1 MAKIDLYNKNFTYPV
16 HVTRELYS
24 NVGSGINYL
33 GDVLRA
39 FKGATDFEIWD
50 SPTGG
55 TQLAE
60 GVDYNLVNQD
70 TKMSSEAGYNV
81 YTRYQIINATY
92 QTGNIYI
99 TYKIIMSAI
108 DANFINYI
116 YQELIK
122 RLPVITTDTMYEI
135 GTGGDFSDL
144 QTAINALCGYTIYG
158 DKTVTLKLITGF
170 SPVNVVQLHPQG
182 NNILIDFN
190 GFTYEVS
197 TGTAFTA
204 GAGCVLRLT
213 NTGANMKIRTLDNGV
228 DYGVFTR
235 ENGVIKVEQASA
247 TITVGESGKG
257 FRMGVRPERGGRII
271 APYLII
277 EYSTQDGIFGNAG
290 GYMFMNLGVSRHNG
304 SQGLNFTRHS
314 SFEGAGI
321 ILNNNGTYGAGCTD
335 KSSMDLTDCNIYS
348 NSSGGFRADD
358 SGFIQRTGAT
368 GAQATNSSPALD
380 TLSADGSYVD

>member
-1 MAKIDLYNKNFTYPV
+1 MNKLYNKNILNPTQLI
-16 HVTRELYS
+16 RE
-24 NVGSGINYL
+24 NQGIPGSGVKTL
-33 GDVLRA
+33 GNNQRA
-39 FKGATDFEIWD
+39 FPGEIDFEIWD
-50 SPTGG
+50 APSGG
-55 TQLAE
+55 TQLTE
-60 GVDYNLVNQD
+60 NIDYELKNIDSAL
-70 TKMSSEAGYNV
+70 TEEAGYDV
-81 YTRYQIINATY
+81 YTGYQIISPLY
-92 QTGNIYI
+92 QTVVVYV
-99 TYKIIMSAI
+99 TYKVIASAL
-108 DANFINYI
+108 DAEFINYI
-116 YQELIK
+116 YDELLN
-122 RLPVITTDTMYEI
+122 RLPVISTDTLYEI
-135 GTGGDFSDL
+135 GTDGDFSDL

-182 NNILIDFN
+182 NNIIINFN

-204 GAGCVLRLT
+204 GAGCVLRLI

-228 DYGVFTR
+228 DFGLFTR
-235 ENGVIKVEQASA
+235 ENGVIKVEQLSL

-257 FRMGVRPERGGRII
+257 FRMGARPERGGRII

-277 EYSTQDGIFGNAG
+277 EYSTQDGVFGNAG
-290 GYMFMNLGVSRHNG
+290 GFMFMNLGVSRHNG
-304 SQGLNFTRHS
+304 GQGLNFTRHS

-321 ILNNNGTYGAGCTD
+321 ILNNNASYGASCSD
-335 KSSMDLTDCNIYS
+335 KSSMDLTDCYIYS

-368 GAQATNSSPALD
+368 GAQATTSTPALD